1 MRKELLLLLATMLLV
16 CTAMA
21 QADFSMDSSKEKMV
35 VDKLVVDK
43 LDAKNV
49 YDNDAIREKDK
60 YDMNSNKDGKKCFE
74 KCYEKCFYTKK
85 CHQCG
90 EEHRCDSKCDKC
102 GENSKFFKSCSSC
115 GIEYG
120 SENASPYCDKCG
132 RECNWLKVCY
142 KCGDSYQSNGY
153 CDKCKEKCYYD
164 KCCYTYCDK
173 YCFVGTEC
181 KDNCP
186 TCDEMKKQCDHKD
199 GKDHHEVMPMMHDG
213 CSKN

>member
-1 MRKELLLLLATMLLV
+1 MKKVLLLLLATMLLI

-21 QADFSMDSSKEKMV
+21 QNDFSMDSSKEKMV
-35 VDKLVVDK
+35 VDKWDSKKVC
-43 LDAKNV
+43 
-49 YDNDAIREKDK
+49 DNCDTKEKDK
-60 YDMNSNKDGKKCFE
+60 YDMNPGKDGKKCFD

-102 GENSKFFKSCSSC
+102 GEKSKFFKSCPSC

-132 RECNWLKVCY
+132 KECSWLKVCD

-181 KDNCP
+181 KENCP
-186 TCDEMKKQCDHKD
+186 SCDEIKKQSDHSQD
-199 GKDHHEVMPMMHDG
+199 GKDFQDKPMMPDG
-213 CSKN
+213 YSNN